1 MSETNP
7 MQLNFTASSALG
19 SEARTSQD
27 KHRSVLP
34 QATVIVP
41 IYNGEADLPD
51 LIRCLQAQT
60 YPSEQVEYLLVDNA
74 SRDRTAE
81 LIQAAAAAAA
91 AQGLNLR
98 YLSETEIQSSYA
110 ARNRG
115 IRAAAG
121 EILAFTDADCRPQP
135 GWLEALVQ
143 PFADPSVG
151 LVAGAITALPG
162 ETLIE
167 QYTVHKQI
175 LCNERALAHDFRPFA
190 QTANLAVRRQ
200 VLSEVGLF
208 RPHLTS
214 GGDADFCWRVLQQTE
229 WKIQF
234 APAAEVQ
241 HRHRTTLRGLI
252 KQFQRY
258 GRSSR
263 YLHELHGS
271 ALKPDLKLYQ
281 FIYRLSRWLV
291 RELPGT
297 GIRVLQGQATPID
310 LVTPPLSL
318 ITAWAR
324 AQGQRR
330 ARLPEQALEIERL

>member
-1 MSETNP
+1 
-7 MQLNFTASSALG
+7 MQLDLSPSSATG
-19 SEARTSQD
+19 SEETPSQPN
-27 KHRSVLP
+27 RRGVLP

-60 YPSEQVEYLLVDNA
+60 YPAEQVEYLLVDNA

-81 LIQAAAAAAA
+81 IIQAAAAAAP

-135 GWLEALVQ
+135 SWLEALVQ
-143 PFADPSVG
+143 PFAEPAVG
-151 LVAGAITALPG
+151 LVSGAITALPG

-175 LCNERALAHDFRPFA
+175 LSNERALAHDFRPFG

-208 RPHLTS
+208 RSHLTT
-214 GGDADFCWRVLQQTE
+214 GGDADFCWRVLQQTG
-229 WKIQF
+229 WQIQF
-234 APAAEVQ
+234 APEAKVQ
-241 HRHRTTLRGLI
+241 HRHRTSLRGLI

-271 ALKPDLKLYQ
+271 ELKPDLKFYQ
-281 FIYRLSRWLV
+281 LVYRFSRWLV
-291 RELPGT
+291 SELPGD
-297 GIRVLQGQATPID
+297 GIRVLQGQDTPLD

-318 ITAWAR
+318 MTAWAR
-324 AQGQRR
+324 AQGQRQ
-330 ARLPEQALEIERL
+330 ARLPQQALEIEQL

>member
-1 MSETNP
+1 
-7 MQLNFTASSALG
+7 MQLNLSQPHSPG
-19 SEARTSQD
+19 SEDTLHPRSQQP
-27 KHRSVLP
+27 VLP

-51 LIRCLQAQT
+51 LIHCLQAQT
-60 YPSEQVEYLLVDNA
+60 YPTEQVEYLLVDNA

-81 LIQAAAAAAA
+81 LIQAAEAAAKL
-91 AQGLNLR
+91 QGLNLR
-98 YLSETEIQSSYA
+98 YLSETQIQSSYA

-115 IRAAAG
+115 IRAASG

-143 PFADPSVG
+143 PFADPRVG
-151 LVAGAITALPG
+151 LVSGAIEALPG

-175 LCNERALAHDFRPFA
+175 LSNERALAHDFRPFG

-200 VLSEVGLF
+200 VLAEVGLF
-208 RPHLTS
+208 RAHLTT
-214 GGDADFCWRVLQQTE
+214 GGDADFCWRVLAQPD
-229 WKIQF
+229 WNLAF
-234 APAAEVQ
+234 APQALVQ
-241 HRHRTTLRGLI
+241 HRHRTTLSGLI

-271 ALKPDLKLYQ
+271 DLKPDLKFYQ
-281 FIYRLSRWLV
+281 LVYRFSRWLV
-291 RELPGT
+291 RDFPIT
-297 GIRVLQGQATPID
+297 GVQVLRRQATPMD
-310 LVTPPLSL
+310 LWTPPLSL

-324 AQGQRR
+324 ATGQRR
-330 ARLPEQALEIERL
+330 ATLPDQVSIEHL